1 MHHIL
6 VKYVNYKNLIAPTDV
21 TIQYYSSIKM
31 KTESLFDLTSKVAV
45 VTGGGDGIGK
55 GCCKILAAAGA
66 SVVVSDLTV
75 EKASTTVDEIVKAGG
90 KAVATACNVLNEAD
104 LTALIDFTVT
114 TYGTVNILVNNAG
127 LGGGGRENPFKID
140 REYVER
146 IYAIN
151 VFAPWQLC
159 KLAAPHMQ
167 KSGYGSIIN
176 ITSMSSI
183 NNDPNMA
190 IYGSSKA
197 ALNHMAS
204 NLAFDYGP
212 MGIRINNVGPGAT
225 KTHALA
231 TVLTPEIE
239 AKMLAHTPI
248 KRLGEVT
255 DIAGGVL
262 YFAAPVST
270 WVSGQVLMVNGGGV
284 QTLD

>member
-1 MHHIL
+1 M
-6 VKYVNYKNLIAPTDV
+6 N
-21 TIQYYSSIKM
+21 
-31 KTESLFDLTSKVAV
+31 TESLFDLTGKVAV
-45 VTGGGDGIGK
+45 VTGGGDGIGR
-55 GCCKILAAAGA
+55 GSCEILAAAGA
-66 SVVVSDLTV
+66 KVVVSDRSL
-75 EKASTTVDEIVKAGG
+75 EKAQLVADGIVANGG
-90 KAVATACNVLNEAD
+90 TAAAVACDVLNPDD
-104 LTALIDFTVT
+104 LTRLIDFTVT

-127 LGGGGRENPFKID
+127 IGGGGRENPFNID
-140 REYVER
+140 RAYVER

-167 KSGYGSIIN
+167 KSGYGSIVN

-183 NNDPNMA
+183 NNSPAMA

-204 NLAFDYGP
+204 NLAFDYGA

-225 KTHALA
+225 RTHALS

-239 AKMLAHTPI
+239 ARMLSHTPI
-248 KRLGEVT
+248 HRLGEVS
-255 DIAGGVL
+255 DIAGAVL
-262 YFAAPVST
+262 YFAAPISA
-270 WVSGQVLMVNGGGV
+270 WVSGQTLMVNGGGV